1 MSVFFELWRQ
11 EESITALLKST
22 QLEKL
27 DLFDCQQLSC
37 SDGTLAAL
45 EGQQLQSL
53 KLLDLDI
60 PRVVVNFCVVRWALG
75 CAYTDNLRS
84 MSS

>member
-1 MSVFFELWRQ
+1 MALFFSEQDCLPFPQLDFAPSCLVLSLEGFFFLRQ
-11 EESITALLKST
+11 EDSLTALLKSA

-37 SDGTLAAL
+37 SNGAFAAL

-53 KLLDLDI
+53 KLL
-60 PRVVVNFCVVRWALG
+60 V
-75 CAYTDNLRS
+75 
-84 MSS
+84 

>member
-1 MSVFFELWRQ
+1 MFLALFFSEQDCLPFPQLDFAPSCLLLFLECVFLRQ
-11 EESITALLKST
+11 EDSLTALLKSA

-37 SDGTLAAL
+37 SNGAFAAL

-53 KLLDLDI
+53 KLL
-60 PRVVVNFCVVRWALG
+60 V
-75 CAYTDNLRS
+75 
-84 MSS
+84 

>member
-1 MSVFFELWRQ
+1 MFLALFFSEQDCLPFPQLDFAPSCLVLSLEGFFLRQ
-11 EESITALLKST
+11 EDSLTALLKSA

-37 SDGTLAAL
+37 SNGAFAAL

-53 KLLDLDI
+53 KLL
-60 PRVVVNFCVVRWALG
+60 V
-75 CAYTDNLRS
+75 
-84 MSS
+84 